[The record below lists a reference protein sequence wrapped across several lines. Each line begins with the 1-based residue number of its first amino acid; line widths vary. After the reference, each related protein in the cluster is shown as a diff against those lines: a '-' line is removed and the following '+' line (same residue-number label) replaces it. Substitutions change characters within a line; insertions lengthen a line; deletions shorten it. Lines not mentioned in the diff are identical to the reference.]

1 LTLSNHLILFIS
13 VGKPTVTD
21 ANDKP
26 ITTAAATIGTELK
39 LKCKK
44 GKDGTVTG
52 YKWFRDSTVLSGK
65 GTGGILTISPVAE
78 SDLGS
83 YTCAAVSGTLSSEHS
98 AAVKVTGLGKFV

>member
-1 LTLSNHLILFIS
+1 LTLSNHLVLFIS

-44 GKDGTVTG
+44 GKYGTVTG
-52 YKWFRDSTVLSGK
+52 YKWFKGSTVLTGK
-65 GTGGILTISPVAE
+65 GTDGILTISSVTE
-78 SDLGS
+78 INLGS
-83 YTCAAVSGTLSSEHS
+83 YTCAAVSGTLSSDPS